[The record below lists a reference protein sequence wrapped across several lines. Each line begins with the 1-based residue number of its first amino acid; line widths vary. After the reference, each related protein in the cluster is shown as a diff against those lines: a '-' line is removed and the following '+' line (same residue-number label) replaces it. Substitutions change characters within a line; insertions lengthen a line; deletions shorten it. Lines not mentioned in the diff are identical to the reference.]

1 MTRAIG
7 ARCVSRNAAHSGCAG
22 PGPEPRRRA
31 DGCGS
36 VVIAAAAALGLLLTR
51 PRRAVLF
58 FGLAVGGAQLLN
70 LAAKWLL
77 DRPRPALWASLAPEM
92 SLSFPS
98 GHSMA
103 AAALATTLAFLL
115 WPTR

>member
-1 MTRAIG
+1 M
-7 ARCVSRNAAHSGCAG
+7 
-22 PGPEPRRRA
+22 
-31 DGCGS
+31 
-36 VVIAAAAALGLLLTR
+36 IAAAAALGLLLTR

-58 FGLAVGGAQLLN
+58 FGLAVGGAQLPN
-70 LAAKWLL
+70 LVAKWLL

-115 WPTR
+115 WPTRWRWVTILAGTT